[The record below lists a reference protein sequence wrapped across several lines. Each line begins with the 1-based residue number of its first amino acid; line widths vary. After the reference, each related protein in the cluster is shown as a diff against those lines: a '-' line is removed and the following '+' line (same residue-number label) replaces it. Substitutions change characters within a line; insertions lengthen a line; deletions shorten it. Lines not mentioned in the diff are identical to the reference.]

1 MTGHPGGLALAWDM
15 LTDTGLQRKEREMM
29 RKSIGIVWVCIL
41 ASIILPSAV
50 LAADQ
55 MIVFIDLDRTFS
67 DFYKTK
73 LADAQLKEQ
82 ADEFN
87 DERSQLVDD
96 YESLQ
101 KEFDDLREKAQDTTF
116 SEDVRDESRDMAE
129 DKLVEIRDFESRIRR
144 FDQSRK
150 KQLDD
155 QSRRM
160 RKRIVGEIR
169 KAIQNHARMEGY
181 QAVLDSSAQSLNGV
195 ETVLFVDPKV
205 DITDDVLDILNKGS
219 EDDEK

>member
-1 MTGHPGGLALAWDM
+1 MIDRPGDSVSGWDM
-15 LTDTGLQRKEREMM
+15 PTDIRKEREMM
-29 RKSIGIVWVCIL
+29 RKSIGIAWVCML
-41 ASIILPSAV
+41 ALIVFPSMAS
-50 LAADQ
+50 AADQ
-55 MIVFIDLDRTFS
+55 GIVFIDLDRTFS

-87 DERSQLVDD
+87 DERTQLVDD
-96 YESLQ
+96 YDNLQ
-101 KEFDDLREKAQDTTF
+101 KEFNDLREKAQNTAL
-116 SEDVRDESRDMAE
+116 SEDARSESRDLAE
-129 DKLVEIRDFESRIRR
+129 DKLIEIRDFESRIQR

-219 EDDEK
+219 EDEEE